1 MRDIGLPILSGI
13 ESDMTYKKF
22 GFLTAILA
30 LSGFYLYTLYLAAHP
45 NVSLAYKLYYLE
57 GKTRFWEHNSSM
69 TYQPGNELNLTKPSR
84 FLSSEGW
91 AKKPSDEGTL
101 LSGQG
106 GLYFVLPKQAANP
119 DQLTVQARINSP
131 EAGALLKVAL
141 GHDFTTTVKLAKAGI
156 NEIRLTLP
164 GDSLTADPKR
174 PNFLALS
181 APTPINVQS
190 VRLTVAQ

>member
-1 MRDIGLPILSGI
+1 
-13 ESDMTYKKF
+13 MTYKKF
-22 GFLTAILA
+22 GFLAAILA

-69 TYQPGNELNLTKPSR
+69 TKPSR

-91 AKKPSDEGTL
+91 AKKPSEQGTE

-106 GLYFVLPKQAANP
+106 GLYFVLPKQQAQP
-119 DQLTVQARINSP
+119 EQLTIQARINSP
-131 EAGALLKVAL
+131 QAGTLLKVAL

-156 NEIRLTLP
+156 NEIRLNLP
-164 GDSLTADPKR
+164 GDSLTADPKH

-181 APTPINVQS
+181 APTPLNVQS

>member
-1 MRDIGLPILSGI
+1 D
-13 ESDMTYKKF
+13 
-22 GFLTAILA
+22 
-30 LSGFYLYTLYLAAHP
+30 
-45 NVSLAYKLYYLE
+45 
-57 GKTRFWEHNSSM
+57 
-69 TYQPGNELNLTKPSR
+69 
-84 FLSSEGW
+84 
-91 AKKPSDEGTL
+91 GTL

-156 NEIRLTLP
+156 NEIRLSLP

>member
-1 MRDIGLPILSGI
+1 
-13 ESDMTYKKF
+13 MTYKKF
-22 GFLTAILA
+22 GFLAAILA

-91 AKKPSDEGTL
+91 AKKPSEQGTE

-106 GLYFVLPKQAANP
+106 GLYFVLPKQQAQP
-119 DQLTVQARINSP
+119 EQLTIQARINSP
-131 EAGALLKVAL
+131 
-141 GHDFTTTVKLAKAGI
+141 
-156 NEIRLTLP
+156 
-164 GDSLTADPKR
+164 
-174 PNFLALS
+174 
-181 APTPINVQS
+181 
-190 VRLTVAQ
+190 

>member
-69 TYQPGNELNLTKPSR
+69 TYQPGHELNLTKPSR

-156 NEIRLTLP
+156 NEIRLSLP
-164 GDSLTADPKR
+164 VTRSRQIP
-174 PNFLALS
+174 S
-181 APTPINVQS
+181 APIFWRSRHQHPSMCSRYV
-190 VRLTVAQ
+190 

>member
-1 MRDIGLPILSGI
+1 
-13 ESDMTYKKF
+13 MTYKKF
-22 GFLTAILA
+22 GFFAAIMA

-57 GKTRFWEHNSSM
+57 NKTRFWEHNSSM

-91 AKKPSDEGTL
+91 ASKPSSQGTL
-101 LSGQG
+101 LTGQG

-119 DQLTVQARINSP
+119 EQLTVHARISSQ
-131 EAGALLKVAL
+131 EAGALLQVAL

-156 NEIRLTLP
+156 NEIR
-164 GDSLTADPKR
+164 
-174 PNFLALS
+174 
-181 APTPINVQS
+181 
-190 VRLTVAQ
+190 

>member
-1 MRDIGLPILSGI
+1 
-13 ESDMTYKKF
+13 MTYKKF
-22 GFLTAILA
+22 GFLTAIMA

-69 TYQPGNELNLTKPSR
+69 TYQPGNELNLTRPSR
-84 FLSSEGW
+84 FLSSAGW
-91 AKKPSDEGTL
+91 ATKPSTKGTE

-106 GLYFVLPKQAANP
+106 GLYFVLPKQQAQP
-119 DQLTVQARINSP
+119 EQLTIQARVNSP
-131 EAGALLKVAL
+131 QAGTLLKVAR
-141 GHDFTTTVKLAKAGI
+141 GHDFTTTVRLAKAGI
-156 NEIRLTLP
+156 NEIRLNLP
-164 GDSLTADPKR
+164 GDSLTSDPKR

-181 APTPINVQS
+181 APTPLNVQS

>member
-1 MRDIGLPILSGI
+1 
-13 ESDMTYKKF
+13 MTYKKF

-91 AKKPSDEGTL
+91 AKKPSNEGTL

-156 NEIRLTLP
+156 NEIRLSLP